1 MSQLR
6 RLPRGRRQ
14 AFTLVELLV
23 VVTIIGIL
31 IGVLLPAL
39 GTVMQYAE
47 NIECQSNLKQI
58 ATAVLSYAT
67 DYQGAILPTKVEP
80 ADLYWCN
87 LLAMRDL
94 PSQNSVNLPT
104 EERSRQKTV
113 FLCPTSTELYVRE
126 NDASD
131 ETGAF
136 NRPDHNIAQGWYRVG
151 NDTLMTDC
159 SYYWNGY
166 VGTDTTQRERFPS
179 LRVDNTAPNPLA
191 SYHNIAEIAQCS
203 NMAMVADGIFWLDY
217 SGNERPQ
224 RIAARHPGAY
234 GARLLT
240 NVAFWD
246 GHVESLDR
254 YAEGNYP
261 NRDWTKERP
270 ADQIDDPVENW
281 EWIPIMTRSN
291 PLEGGPPFFM
301 LPKR

>member
-1 MSQLR
+1 MNQLR

-39 GTVMQYAE
+39 GKVMQYAE

-67 DYQGAILPTKVEP
+67 DYQGAILPTRVDP

-94 PSQNSVNLPT
+94 PSQNSVDLQT
-104 EERSRQKTV
+104 GERSRQKTV
-113 FLCPTSTELYVRE
+113 LLCPTSTELYVE
-126 NDASD
+126 QNDGF
-131 ETGAF
+131 T
-136 NRPDHNIAQGWYRVG
+136 RPDNNIAQGWYRVG
-151 NDTLMTDC
+151 NSDRMTDC

-166 VGTDTTQRERFPS
+166 TGTDTTLRERFPS
-179 LRVDNTAPNPLA
+179 LRVDNTAANPSA
-191 SYHNIAEIAQCS
+191 SYHNMAEIAQCS
-203 NMAMVADGIFWLDY
+203 NMAMVADGIFWLDNN
-217 SGNERPQ
+217 GDERPQ

-234 GARLLT
+234 GARFMT

-254 YAEGNYP
+254 YAEGEYP
-261 NRDWTKERP
+261 NRDWTQERP

-291 PLEGGPPFFM
+291 PLEGGPPYFM
-301 LPKR
+301 LPRR